1 MAGSKTI
8 LCIEDDH
15 FISEMY
21 ARALRNAGYIVDEV
35 DSGGTAVETGRSKK
49 YDLILLDIWIPEKNG
64 IEVLK
69 ELRGKDGTELP
80 DTKIIITTNFAQ
92 DDESRAALAAKA
104 DGYFIKAE
112 ITPKDLVKIAENLIG
127 PADSED

>member
-21 ARALRNAGYIVDEV
+21 EHALKNAGYIVTII
-35 DSGGTAVETGRSKK
+35 DSGKDAVKTAQKGGF
-49 YDLILLDIWIPEKNG
+49 DLILLDIWIPVKNG
-64 IEVLK
+64 IQVLK
-69 ELRGKDGTELP
+69 ELRGENGKGLP
-80 DTKIIITTNFAQ
+80 ETKIIITTNYAQ
-92 DDESRAALAAKA
+92 DDHSRAASAAQA

-112 ITPKDLVKIAENLIG
+112 ITPKQLVQTVQRIIG
-127 PADSED
+127 SAKSQ

>member
-21 ARALRNAGYIVDEV
+21 SRALRKASYEIDRVTTGQ
-35 DSGGTAVETGRSKK
+35 SGIDQALAKQ
-49 YDLILLDIWIPEKNG
+49 YDLILLDIWLPEKNG
-64 IEVLK
+64 IEVLQ
-69 ELRGKDGTELP
+69 ELRGNDGKGLP
-80 DTKIIITTNFAQ
+80 DTKIIITTNYAQ
-92 DDESRAALAAKA
+92 DDESREVLMSQA

-112 ITPKDLVKIAENLIG
+112 ITPRKMVEIVESLIG
-127 PADSED
+127 KP